1 LYNILYNVTISI
13 LSLKGDEMKYKRR
26 NGKNILK
33 YGYSWGGTPPMWE
46 EESEELAD
54 EIDEFDEL
62 EELRER
68 NKG

>member
-1 LYNILYNVTISI
+1 
-13 LSLKGDEMKYKRR
+13 MKYKRR